1 MTVRP
6 SPQADRVVEVLSTLA
21 IAGPLSLSEIAR
33 RTNVNKSSMY
43 SMLLA
48 LTKSGWLLRH
58 PDLKTFHLGPEL
70 AALGR
75 IAGDQLPV
83 LELAR
88 PVMLD
93 LVDRLGVSCRAYR
106 RFGTVSVLVDAIIR
120 DGSVALS
127 RGQQFP
133 IHPPFGIIFVAW
145 DQPADVESWLTSG
158 NGDPAASIQPLREL
172 VAGVRERGYL
182 LRASR
187 EDSPHSDRLIEQ
199 VNRSLDVSPA
209 RRWDLL
215 ELLALV
221 RNSRIKEAVDGPLEP
236 DFNYYVSGID
246 VAVRDSSGQAVLALQ
261 FGPFP
266 TPVPPTTIEGHA
278 QIILAAI
285 APINAALG
293 FRTDSTPFQPQR
305 EAHQ

>member
-6 SPQADRVVEVLSTLA
+6 SPQADRVVEVLSTIA
-21 IAGPLSLSEIAR
+21 VAGPLSLSEIAR

-106 RFGTVSVLVDAIIR
+106 RFGTVSVLVDAVVR
-120 DGSVALS
+120 DGNVSLV

-133 IHPPFGIIFVAW
+133 IHPPFGVIFVAW
-145 DQPADVESWLTSG
+145 DPAPDIESWLNSG
-158 NGDPAASIQPLREL
+158 DEQLTGASLEALRHL
-172 VAGVRERGYL
+172 LSTVQTRGYL

-187 EDSPHSDRLIEQ
+187 EDSPGSNELLQQ
-199 VNRSLDVSPA
+199 VNRSLEVSAA
-209 RRWDLL
+209 RRWELL

-221 RNSRIKEAVDGPLEP
+221 QAARIKEAVSTALEP
-236 DFNYYVSGID
+236 DVTYRVSGID
-246 VAVRDSSGQAVLALQ
+246 VAVRDSSGRAVLALQ

-266 TPVPPTTIEGHA
+266 TPLLAETVELHAETIRQA
-278 QIILAAI
+278 V
-285 APINAALG
+285 APISASLGLPDAA
-293 FRTDSTPFQPQR
+293 
-305 EAHQ
+305 A